1 MPLLPREHGAYGQI
15 AFPLIA
21 AFAVSGPS
29 IAGVCLAVTMCTTF
43 LAHEPGLVLLGL
55 RGPRARREL
64 GMRAAW
70 WLGTCALIAF
80 AAGLVAFIAIGPGQR
95 WAIAVPLLPALAL
108 AIAAVRGREKSW
120 YGEVAAALAFSG
132 AAVPIALAGGA
143 PLATAAA
150 IAIPFAALFVLST
163 LAVRIVILRVRRG
176 GDLRETSATRRAT
189 LLLAVGGGAALGLAA
204 ALDLVPPSVPMA
216 VAPGLLTAAAIAL
229 RPPPAAHLRTL
240 GWTLVAISL
249 LTTAIVVTTT

>member
-1 MPLLPREHGAYGQI
+1 
-15 AFPLIA
+15 
-21 AFAVSGPS
+21 
-29 IAGVCLAVTMCTTF
+29 
-43 LAHEPGLVLLGL
+43 
-55 RGPRARREL
+55 
-64 GMRAAW
+64 MRAAW
-70 WLGTCALIAF
+70 WLGTCALVAF
-80 AAGLVAFIAIGPGQR
+80 AAGLAAFIVIGPGQR

-143 PLATAAA
+143 PVATAAA

-189 LLLAVGGGAALGLAA
+189 LLLAVGGGAGLGLAA

-249 LTTAIVVTTT
+249 LTTAIVVTAT